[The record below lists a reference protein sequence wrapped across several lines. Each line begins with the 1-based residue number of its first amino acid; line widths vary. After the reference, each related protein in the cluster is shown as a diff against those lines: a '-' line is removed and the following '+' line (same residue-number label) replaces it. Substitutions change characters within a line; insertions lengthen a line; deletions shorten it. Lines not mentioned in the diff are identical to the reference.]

1 MKKIILL
8 AIAAMLILTGCGHRE
23 PEILIQKEIE
33 TVYIMP
39 PKETYEKIIIPTPI
53 DKEKYMS
60 LNIRD
65 REKEL
70 GIYITRL
77 ISEMKAENL
86 KKEEIIKYLEDIEKK
101 NKEVKNK
108 K

>member
-1 MKKIILL
+1 MKKIVLL
-8 AIAAMLILTGCGHRE
+8 AITAIFVFTGCGHKE

-33 TVYIMP
+33 TVYVMP
-39 PKETYEKIIIPTPI
+39 PKEAYEKIIIPTPI
-53 DKEKYMS
+53 AKEKYMS

-77 ISEMKAENL
+77 ISEIKAENL
-86 KKEEIIKYLEDIEKK
+86 KKEEVVKYLEDIEKK
-101 NKEVKNK
+101 NKEIKNK

>member
-8 AIAAMLILTGCGHRE
+8 AIAAIFIFTGCGHKE
-23 PEILIQKEIE
+23 PEIVIQKEIE
-33 TVYIMP
+33 TVYVMP
-39 PKETYEKIIIPTPI
+39 PKEAYEKIIIPAPI
-53 DKEKYMS
+53 AKEKYMS

-70 GIYITRL
+70 GIYITKL

-86 KKEEIIKYLEDIEKK
+86 KKEEIIKYLEDAEKK
-101 NKEVKNK
+101 NKEIK

>member
-8 AIAAMLILTGCGHRE
+8 ATLAIFAFTGCGYKE
-23 PEILIQKEIE
+23 VEILIQKEIE
-33 TVYIMP
+33 TVYVIP
-39 PKETYEKIIIPTPI
+39 PKEAYEKILIPTPI
-53 DKEKYMS
+53 SAEKYMS

-70 GIYITRL
+70 GIYVTKL
-77 ISEMKAENL
+77 ISEMKAENMKKDEIL
-86 KKEEIIKYLEDIEKK
+86 KYIQEYEKR
-101 NKEVKNK
+101 NK

>member
-8 AIAAMLILTGCGHRE
+8 AIAAMFMLTGCGHKE

-39 PKETYEKIIIPTPI
+39 PKEAYEKIIIPAPI

-70 GIYITRL
+70 GIYITKL

-86 KKEEIIKYLEDIEKK
+86 KREEIVKYLEDAEKK
-101 NKEVKNK
+101 NKEIKNK

>member
-8 AIAAMLILTGCGHRE
+8 AVLAIFAFTGCGHKE
-23 PEILIQKEIE
+23 VEILIQKEIE
-33 TVYIMP
+33 TVYVIP
-39 PKETYEKIIIPTPI
+39 PKEAYEKIVIPAPMSV
-53 DKEKYMS
+53 EKYMS

-70 GIYITRL
+70 GIYVTKL
-77 ISEMKAENL
+77 ISEMKAENMKKDEIL
-86 KKEEIIKYLEDIEKK
+86 KYIQEYEKR
-101 NKEVKNK
+101 NK

>member
-8 AIAAMLILTGCGHRE
+8 AIAAMFVFTGCGYKE
-23 PEILIQKEIE
+23 AEIIVQKEIE
-33 TVYIMP
+33 TVYVMP
-39 PKETYEKIIIPTPI
+39 PKEAYEKIIIPTPI
-53 DKEKYMS
+53 AKEKYMS

-70 GIYITRL
+70 GIYVTRL
-77 ISEMKAENL
+77 ISEMKTENL
-86 KKEEIIKYLEDIEKK
+86 KKEEIVKYLKDIEKK